1 MKILGLIKLDE
12 PSKNSLQD
20 NRHRRSFKAG
30 KARRTL
36 LSERLCT
43 STAKQMLV
51 TIAQTVTPNLKN

>member
-30 KARRTL
+30 INVR
-36 LSERLCT
+36 
-43 STAKQMLV
+43 
-51 TIAQTVTPNLKN
+51 N